1 MRKDEHLK
9 EVRLLQKRIDKLKEK
24 AKEKLQLHK
33 QQLAEKGE
41 ECEKA
46 IREARQAS
54 EEAIREAYVES
65 ERAQRK
71 AKESAEESM
80 RAQAAG
86 FRSDLAAIEEQHDE
100 VMNVLRKERD
110 RAVRQA
116 EKRAKEAESMEK
128 VWKDKCNGM
137 TKELEMTRNALQ
149 RAYAAVEAVKG
160 DIGKFYEG
168 SDNKEVEEAAKQRLE
183 KEELMRMCT
192 DPRMQGL
199 FRLWDTDGNGSID
212 FEELCLGLR
221 KFQKRVR
228 LDESALAAA
237 SLMLHYDVDTNQ
249 TLDRMEFAQFLHDY
263 TRAVGVRFSEVADF
277 LLLHTAHAAEDP
289 QERAAL
295 EDLQPR
301 VEGLLR
307 SMERARARAAA
318 TGTPTDA
325 VQQESHDATPTLP
338 PRGVE

>member
-33 QQLAEKGE
+33 QQLAEKEE

-54 EEAIREAYVES
+54 EEAIREAYAES
-65 ERAQRK
+65 ELAQRK

-128 VWKDKCNGM
+128 VWKDKCKDM

-183 KEELMRMCT
+183 KEELMGMCT

-338 PRGVE
+338 PRDVQ